1 MSRDIIEVTEDI
13 CTQLKRIADIIE
25 DDRKTLWEQ
34 AQTKRDKANTEA
46 GESNVVDSRA

>member
-13 CTQLKRIADIIE
+13 CTQLKRIADIME

-34 AQTKRDKANTEA
+34 AQIKRDKASAEA
-46 GESNVVDSRA
+46 EEG